1 MGAYLASEDGFKP
14 PSTADFNLPP
24 VFGDNPFTTK
34 PVFLAFLSVIL
45 ISVFLFF
52 LPEKL
57 Q

>member
-34 PVFLAFLSVIL
+34 PVFLA
-45 ISVFLFF
+45 
-52 LPEKL
+52 
-57 Q
+57 